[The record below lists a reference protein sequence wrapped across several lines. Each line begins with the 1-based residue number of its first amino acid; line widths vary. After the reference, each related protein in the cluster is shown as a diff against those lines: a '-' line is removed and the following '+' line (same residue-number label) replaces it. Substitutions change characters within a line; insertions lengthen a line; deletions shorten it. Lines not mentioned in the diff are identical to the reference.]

1 MHITITAYSNP
12 LTTLFVDR
20 WFPTEYSAD
29 WWFEYF
35 LFFCVVSDDKT
46 PNRNPFQRLVSRFLS
61 SSLPHSIFHEDLNSF
76 FIRLGFIV
84 VIPLKKSVDSS
95 LKWVNDK
102 RVSQSVECLWIEEE
116 GKYVVGDGKF
126 FVHCWR
132 NSRQA
137 TIAREM
143 SDDSMIEM

>member
-1 MHITITAYSNP
+1 MIPDWIFRRSVVWIFFYFIFQCRIWWQNTKPKLIPTIPS
-12 LTTLFVDR
+12 
-20 WFPTEYSAD
+20 
-29 WWFEYF
+29 
-35 LFFCVVSDDKT
+35 
-46 PNRNPFQRLVSRFLS
+46 LV
-61 SSLPHSIFHEDLNSF
+61 SSLPLTHSIFHEDLNSF
-76 FIRLGFIV
+76 FMRLGFIV
-84 VIPLKKSVDSS
+84 VIPLKKSVDFS

-102 RVSQSVECLWIEEE
+102 RVSQSVECLWKKRRRRV
-116 GKYVVGDGKF
+116 KYVAGRKF